1 MSSDAMTDRPTPTLV
16 VGLGNPILG
25 DDGVGWKVIDELE
38 SRVGDAARIGAVELD
53 RMSVGGLT
61 LMERLV
67 GYERAIIVDAV
78 LGPDR
83 LGTVRTLP
91 LQAAT
96 ARPGSHLDS
105 AHDASLAEA
114 IEAGRALGAR
124 LPDDVTVV
132 GIAVRRVDEFDEHLS
147 PSVAGAVAMAADT
160 VVRLLAGRPE
170 GAG

>member
-38 SRVGDAARIGAVELD
+38 WRVGDEACIGAVELD

-67 GYERAIIVDAV
+67 GYERAIVVDAV

-91 LQAAT
+91 LQAAA

-105 AHDASLAEA
+105 AHDASLTEA

-124 LPDDVTVV
+124 LPDDITVV
-132 GIAVRRVDEFDEHLS
+132 GIAVHRVDEFDEHLS
-147 PSVAGAVAMAADT
+147 PSVAGAVARAAET
-160 VVRLLAGRPE
+160 IVRLLAGRPE